1 MKRISVFGSGY
12 VGLVTASC
20 LAAIGHEVVCVD
32 PNGERVRRLRAGEV
46 PLHEPGLA
54 EVMRA
59 AHDERRLEF
68 TSNPF
73 EGVAHA
79 EIIFIAVGTP
89 STSGGAA
96 DLRDVFSVAN
106 DIGRAMTTDKLVVNK
121 STVPVGTAEQVQ
133 RSISVE
139 LARRKVLHQAVVL
152 SNPEFLKEGEAVR
165 NFMEPD
171 RIIIGCGDIEAF
183 RLLCD
188 VYSPL
193 GVDSARIIMMSTR
206 EAEFSKYAAN
216 AMLAARISLMNEFA
230 NLAELQQVDID
241 VVRQGLGADPRIGNH
256 FLYAGSGFGGSCFP
270 KDVAALIHAGEAAG
284 AEMKI
289 LKAVRNVNDLQ
300 KRRMF
305 EKISRYFDDDLS
317 GRVIAVWGLA
327 FKPGTDDV
335 REASSRV
342 LMELLWEAGARV
354 RAHDPAA
361 MHSIHALYGDRD
373 DLVLCDQPMEALQG
387 SDVLALVT
395 EWRQYRHPDFA
406 LLKRTLRYPQIFD
419 GRNVLD
425 IAAAEKVGVRVAGI
439 GRASVP
445 QAIAPSVTASTM
457 QRGSRP

>member
-1 MKRISVFGSGY
+1 MKRITVFGSGY
-12 VGLVTASC
+12 VGLVTAAC
-20 LAAIGHEVVCVD
+20 LAAIGHKVVCVD
-32 PNGERVRRLRAGEV
+32 ANGDRVRRLCMGEV

-54 EVMRA
+54 EILHRGRE
-59 AHDERRLEF
+59 ERHLEF
-68 TSNPF
+68 TTNAF
-73 EGVAHA
+73 EGVAHG
-79 EIIFIAVGTP
+79 EIIFVAVGTP
-89 STSGGAA
+89 ATSGGAA
-96 DLRDVFSVAN
+96 DLRDVYAVAS
-106 DIGRAMTTDKLVVNK
+106 DIASAMTTNKLVVNK
-121 STVPVGTAEQVQ
+121 STVPVGTAGQVQ
-133 RSISVE
+133 RLIGAE
-139 LARRKVLHQAVVL
+139 LSRRHVAHRAVVL

-171 RIIIGCGDIEAF
+171 RIIVGCEDIAAF

-193 GVDSARIIMMSTR
+193 GLDSARTIMMSTR

-241 VVRQGLGADPRIGNH
+241 VVRRGLGADPRIGNR

-270 KDVAALIHAGEAAG
+270 KDVAALIHAGDETG
-284 AEMKI
+284 AEMQI
-289 LKAVRNVNDLQ
+289 LKAVRRVNERQ
-300 KRRMF
+300 KHRLF

-317 GRVIAVWGLA
+317 GKVVALWGLA

-342 LMELLWEAGARV
+342 LMESLWKAGAAV

-361 MHSIHALYGDRD
+361 MPAIRALYGEHEQ
-373 DLVLCDQPMEALQG
+373 LILCDQHEDALQG
-387 SDVLALVT
+387 ADVLALVT
-395 EWRQYRHPDFA
+395 EWHQYRHPDFA

-425 IAAAEKVGVRVAGI
+425 IAAAEKRGVRIAGI
-439 GRASVP
+439 GRAGAPQLVAHSAVASV
-445 QAIAPSVTASTM
+445 M
-457 QRGSRP
+457 QHGPRP